1 MYVPNL
7 NQYLDRN
14 EQPPISEARYLY
26 FKKPAALSFLPNWM
40 FAFDFPH
47 NVNSEGVPIP
57 GCEGGQYCNRLPLPV
72 FPTAFYETLMGL
84 LIFFALWMLRKRIT
98 IPGVIFS
105 IYLVLNGFERFFI
118 EKIRVNSVYH
128 IFGIKSTQAELIAI
142 ILILLGVLGIIFSP
156 RIKDKL
162 VKL

>member
-1 MYVPNL
+1 
-7 NQYLDRN
+7 
-14 EQPPISEARYLY
+14 
-26 FKKPAALSFLPNWM
+26 
-40 FAFDFPH
+40 
-47 NVNSEGVPIP
+47 
-57 GCEGGQYCNRLPLPV
+57 
-72 FPTAFYETLMGL
+72 
-84 LIFFALWMLRKRIT
+84 
-98 IPGVIFS
+98 
-105 IYLVLNGFERFFI
+105 VLNGFERFFI